1 MAKIT
6 KQQIKEFVRGKLAN
20 DTRWALHGLT
30 KIFEFQ
36 TADEQEYETTSE
48 YNGVGF
54 TGVDGEILSSFAKQY
69 NNRKWLSEKQMA
81 ILMKKMPKYWKQI
94 ISISDE
100 EKLKAMIP
108 EGFHIEK
115 ETVIDIHNKL
125 NVAVA

>member
-1 MAKIT
+1 MKKLT

-36 TADEQEYETTSE
+36 TAAEQEYETTCE

-54 TGVDGEILSSFAKQY
+54 TGADGEILTSFAKQY
-69 NNRKWLSEKQMA
+69 INRKWLSEKQMA
-81 ILMKKMPKYWKQI
+81 IVMKKMPKYWKQI

-100 EKLKAMIP
+100 EKLIKMIP
-108 EGFHIEK
+108 ESFIARK
-115 ETVIDIHNKL
+115 ETIMEIHQKL
-125 NVAVA
+125 SFAS

>member
-36 TADEQEYETTSE
+36 TTEEQEYETTSE

-69 NNRKWLSEKQMA
+69 NRRKWLSEKQMA
-81 ILMKKMPKYWKQI
+81 ILMRKMPKYWKQI

-100 EKLKAMIP
+100 DKLKAMIP
-108 EGFHIEK
+108 EGFRIEK

-125 NVAVA
+125 NVSC

>member
-1 MAKIT
+1 MAKLT
-6 KQQIKEFVRGKLAN
+6 KHQIKEFVRFKLGN
-20 DTRWALHGLT
+20 DKRWALHALT

-36 TADEQEYETTSE
+36 TAAEQEYETTSE

-69 NNRKWLSEKQMA
+69 IRRKWLSEKQMA

-100 EKLKAMIP
+100 EKLIAMVP
-108 EGFHIEK
+108 ETMPRRKEDIFEVYEK
-115 ETVIDIHNKL
+115 IS
-125 NVAVA
+125 A